1 VINSLKQLPDKSIA
15 SLVKYYYSWKKTRSR
30 TSLMDKQARKLN
42 TPKEE
47 GGASEAG
54 SEGGSNEE
62 SDHDE
67 KVRIVSNIFACLLYF
82 VRFML

>member
-1 VINSLKQLPDKSIA
+1 
-15 SLVKYYYSWKKTRSR
+15 
-30 TSLMDKQARKLN
+30 MDKQARKLN

-67 KVRIVSNIFACLLYF
+67 KVRIVSNMFACLLYF
-82 VRFML
+82 VRILL

>member
-1 VINSLKQLPDKSIA
+1 MFQLPDKSIA

-30 TSLMDKQARKLN
+30 TSLMDKQARKLQQ
-42 TPKEE
+42 PRED
-47 GGASEAG
+47 GAPSEAG

-67 KVRIVSNIFACLLYF
+67 KVGLRVLFINLII
-82 VRFML
+82 M

>member
-1 VINSLKQLPDKSIA
+1 
-15 SLVKYYYSWKKTRSR
+15 
-30 TSLMDKQARKLN
+30 MDKQARKLN

-62 SDHDE
+62 SDHDD
-67 KVRIVSNIFACLLYF
+67 KVRIGLDLVAC
-82 VRFML
+82 

>member
-1 VINSLKQLPDKSIA
+1 
-15 SLVKYYYSWKKTRSR
+15 
-30 TSLMDKQARKLN
+30 MDKQARKLN

-54 SEGGSNEE
+54 SEGGGSNEE

-67 KVRIVSNIFACLLYF
+67 KVSFND
-82 VRFML
+82 